1 MPQPTAKTRSSES
14 PKSPPPETSHR
25 RAQIATGVLLLTWL
39 IITSSADVIAPRV
52 GDLLTAIELR
62 FDLYTVLDE
71 DAEE

>member
-1 MPQPTAKTRSSES
+1 
-14 PKSPPPETSHR
+14 
-25 RAQIATGVLLLTWL
+25 LTWL